1 MGAVS
6 NVLPAQRGLYVVIG
20 AKLSR
25 FQSRLR
31 VYNIYGP
38 TQSAVMTSYLKTK
51 TSLKMC
57 PKSFLVIYAAVWC
70 REKPI

>member
-31 VYNIYGP
+31 VYNIYLRTVRVLSDLRGY
-38 TQSAVMTSYLKTK
+38 SGKGGG
-51 TSLKMC
+51 
-57 PKSFLVIYAAVWC
+57 WW
-70 REKPI
+70 

>member
-1 MGAVS
+1 MGAVF

-31 VYNIYGP
+31 VYNIYGRSQFERNMKVKIEISIC
-38 TQSAVMTSYLKTK
+38 TAK
-51 TSLKMC
+51 
-57 PKSFLVIYAAVWC
+57 
-70 REKPI
+70 